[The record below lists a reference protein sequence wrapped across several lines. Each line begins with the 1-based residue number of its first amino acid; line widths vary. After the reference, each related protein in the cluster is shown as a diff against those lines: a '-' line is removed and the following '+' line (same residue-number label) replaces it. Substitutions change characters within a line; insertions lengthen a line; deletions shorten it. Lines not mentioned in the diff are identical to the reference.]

1 MMGIQ
6 LKPQLEIPH
15 TMTDEN
21 RSPAANGARQQ
32 IYHHVDAAA
41 STEIAASAQ
50 ALTPSLGVSDGVA
63 LYDRACAAL
72 AEAVAIDEILAIRDI
87 AAALKSAAKIA
98 GNREAEANA
107 LVLRLRATRRLGQ
120 LMPQQAETVGLATG
134 GEHGGRRR
142 IDGSRAIPSI
152 ARPTFD
158 QQGIGKRLAQQ
169 GRELER
175 QNDSEFERTLD
186 LAKKTVG
193 RVHAR
198 IVREVE
204 IEHEREKRRAQTAQG
219 GTVADLHALI
229 AQSYR
234 AGTIGI
240 DAAWPFDQFSER
252 AAHAVT
258 DHYDTMTLAEIKK
271 LPIAQLAAP
280 DCALFMWATWPK
292 MPVWNEVIEAWGF
305 RYSGLGF
312 DWVKLNPNGEG
323 LHKGNGYN
331 TRQNSE
337 PCLLAKRGSPLRLS
351 AAGRRAQ

>member
-15 TMTDEN
+15 TMTHEN

-120 LMPQQAETVGLATG
+120 LMP
-134 GEHGGRRR
+134 H
-142 IDGSRAIPSI
+142 
-152 ARPTFD
+152 
-158 QQGIGKRLAQQ
+158 
-169 GRELER
+169 
-175 QNDSEFERTLD
+175 
-186 LAKKTVG
+186 
-193 RVHAR
+193 
-198 IVREVE
+198 
-204 IEHEREKRRAQTAQG
+204 
-219 GTVADLHALI
+219 
-229 AQSYR
+229 
-234 AGTIGI
+234 
-240 DAAWPFDQFSER
+240 
-252 AAHAVT
+252 
-258 DHYDTMTLAEIKK
+258 
-271 LPIAQLAAP
+271 AAP